1 MLHLFSDCLQLSS
14 KALGLRLPLDHELV
28 LPGLGAVVREA
39 QEVEGL
45 RASLPS
51 GGSVV
56 GGEPP
61 ELDQPGLAL
70 MERQAELQQPVFEI
84 HEELLPICL
93 ELTAEHHIICVP
105 MRSPEGQRRSAE
117 KVQEIIAEIIA
128 DARRL
133 GSHTERLPVGSTM
146 FPAGAVMTEA
156 RRVAKNIAKAK
167 LKAQGVK
174 VNYEVQLSEIT
185 KIANVLIPPCQ

>member
-28 LPGLGAVVREA
+28 LPGFGAVVREA

-51 GGSVV
+51 GGSCV

-70 MERQAELQQPVFEI
+70 RLGVEPDRRSRARQLDV
-84 HEELLPICL
+84 
-93 ELTAEHHIICVP
+93 LTASCFAYFLYQGI
-105 MRSPEGQRRSAE
+105 RR
-117 KVQEIIAEIIA
+117 
-128 DARRL
+128 
-133 GSHTERLPVGSTM
+133 
-146 FPAGAVMTEA
+146 
-156 RRVAKNIAKAK
+156 
-167 LKAQGVK
+167 
-174 VNYEVQLSEIT
+174 
-185 KIANVLIPPCQ
+185 